1 MANPTKKM
9 IEVFNMMKSG
19 KAVDFDKMVD
29 TLGCKPVTAMVLI
42 CALRRDCGAEIESI
56 RDGRKVVAYRLD
68 NADAIATKMIAGA
81 KSSKTAKV
89 AKPAKTKTV
98 AARKVA
104 TATSTKAAKTKAAAV
119 DDGSVPVLDSNLEIS
134 EISEREFDD
143 IKSQLGLA

>member
-68 NADAIATKMIAGA
+68 NADAIASKMVSGA
-81 KSSKTAKV
+81 KSSKPAK
-89 AKPAKTKTV
+89 AAKTKNV
-98 AARKVA
+98 AAKKVA
-104 TATSTKAAKTKAAAV
+104 AATSTKAAKTKTAAV
-119 DDGSVPVLDSNLEIS
+119 DDGSIPVLDSNLEIS